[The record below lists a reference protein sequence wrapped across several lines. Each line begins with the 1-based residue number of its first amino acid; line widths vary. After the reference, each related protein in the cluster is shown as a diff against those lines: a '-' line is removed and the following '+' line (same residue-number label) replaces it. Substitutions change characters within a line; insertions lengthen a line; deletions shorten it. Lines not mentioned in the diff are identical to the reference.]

1 MDCSF
6 DTNKNNTLSDIQSS
20 IRAKND
26 NKHDKYEETYSVL
39 ELQIIKELL
48 KLAPHSSSRE
58 SRKIQSVI
66 GEASLAQLYN
76 SILFLNKATN
86 KELVH
91 YLGLILKF
99 PLPSINI
106 EALVNLKFTAQDKY
120 LGQAIYTYFKLIE
133 HYYTS
138 LSYAQRLKIFYR
150 YNYLFSSNVTLDPT
164 IYLLFKDILK
174 KDFLDF
180 FIGRSLYLNFPFIK
194 DFIVDFTNLIPES
207 AIKIGYDIPILRPL
221 VYRCSLL
228 ASNSKNTLNSFDW
241 LVKRWNIN
249 MESNIPNLFY
259 RYDCSLLL
267 DSIGNEAFCS
277 LESPLES
284 IKEDLKH
291 SNICSVCLMQEN
303 VEERLA
309 LLLQEKQRLARCID
323 EFNNTSHIN
332 APLNIELLRLLPSID
347 LTTLGNFLCKEK
359 NLKYLEQFTET
370 FEFKNV
376 DLLDALKCFM
386 ASFVMNGESQV
397 IDRVM
402 SVFSREYVRQNVK
415 CDSEIQKYYENCKKL
430 AYGFIVLNT
439 MFFNPSFDKK
449 PSFDEY
455 ISLLGY
461 NESVFVDNENAQF
474 SFAIEDIKGFYENIK
489 ENEMKIPTYWSDGYD
504 KFTLFKKTVR
514 NMNSVINIVLPL
526 ENNPEASQQSTSKD
540 TCLPVCDSC
549 VIVCYKHLFKA
560 SCSSFMFLSAETFF
574 EFTSI
579 IQCKEEFEHYLDFH
593 RKNTVK
599 FLDAS
604 KIYLENF
611 IVSSEFIDSF
621 FDVLEKTEKP
631 KAAILSDLKHMFGK
645 QGSSETREKQFQVL
659 SHFTQNINT
668 ILEIRFLD
676 RSICTKNCL
685 SLQQHSKTRKRYVK
699 QICSKI
705 ISSNADNLEDFS
717 SFNDDFQF
725 KILCK
730 DVENNISLVSD
741 KTKVKYILQELKKG
755 HTTEKAHHILS
766 NIKLNTSEAFEAFC
780 LMQQWYDDFDKLIH
794 IEHSVNDSVNFF
806 TIHEEFASFLT
817 SQENVLKLFTSTSS
831 ILNIKVVKRIH
842 RDCCPLTDPKFQ
854 EFNKILYLILKCNE
868 KDLGLQEYASC
879 IINYLSDSLILL
891 LEIYEYIF
899 PVFLQISKSFSG
911 MLIKI
916 LIKRSKIF
924 IENGVECCASSKDQ
938 SVAFRLRSLFSKFIN
953 HSLLSESELKS
964 FSLQCVNKVDV
975 IEL

>member
-1 MDCSF
+1 MESSF
-6 DTNKNNTLSDIQSS
+6 DANKNSTLPEVQNS
-20 IRAKND
+20 IAEMQ
-26 NKHDKYEETYSVL
+26 EECFSTL
-39 ELQIIKELL
+39 QIQIIKELL

-66 GEASLAQLYN
+66 GEASLAQIYN
-76 SILFLNKATN
+76 SILLLNKATN

-91 YLGLILKF
+91 YLGLLLRF

-106 EALVNLKFTAQDKY
+106 EALINLKFTAQDKY

-138 LSYAQRLKIFYR
+138 LSYTQKLKIFYR
-150 YNYLFSSNVTLDPT
+150 YTYLFSSNVTLDPS
-164 IYLLFKDILK
+164 IYAMFKTILK
-174 KDFLDF
+174 EGFLDF
-180 FIGRSLYLNFPFIK
+180 FVGRSLYLNFPFIK
-194 DFIVDFTNLIPES
+194 DFIVDFANLIPES

-277 LESPLES
+277 LESPLKS
-284 IKEDLKH
+284 IKADLKH
-291 SNICSVCLMQEN
+291 TKTCSICLMQEN

-309 LLLQEKQRLARCID
+309 LLLQEKQRLARCVE
-323 EFNNTSHIN
+323 EFNKTSHIN
-332 APLNIELLRLLPSID
+332 APLSIELLRLLPSID
-347 LTTLGNFLCKEK
+347 LTTLGDFLCKEK

-376 DLLDALKCFM
+376 DLLDALRCFM

-397 IDRVM
+397 IDRVI
-402 SVFSREYVRQNVK
+402 STFSREYVKQNVK
-415 CDSEIQKYYENCKKL
+415 CASEVQKYYENCKKL

-449 PSFDEY
+449 PSFEEY
-455 ISLLGY
+455 VSLLNY
-461 NESVFVDNENAQF
+461 QESVFVDNENAQF
-474 SFAIEDIKGFYENIK
+474 SFAIEDIKSFYESIK
-489 ENEMKIPTYWSDGYD
+489 ENEMKIPTHWSDGYD
-504 KFTLFKKTVR
+504 KFALFKRTVR

-526 ENNPEASQQSTSKD
+526 ENGLETAQTSTSKD
-540 TCLPVCDSC
+540 NCLPVCDSC

-560 SCSSFMFLSAETFF
+560 SFSSFMFLPADTFF
-574 EFTSI
+574 EFTNILQSK
-579 IQCKEEFEHYLDFH
+579 QEFEQYIESH
-593 RKNTVK
+593 RKNTPK

-604 KIYLENF
+604 KIYLQNF
-611 IVSSEFIDSF
+611 IVSAEFTNSF

-631 KAAILSDLKHMFGK
+631 KAAILSDLKLMFGK
-645 QGSSETREKQFQVL
+645 QPSYDNKEKQFPVL
-659 SHFTQNINT
+659 SQFAQNLNS
-668 ILEIRFLD
+668 ILEIRFAD

-685 SLQQHSKTRKRYVK
+685 SLQQHSENRKGYIR

-705 ISSNADNLEDFS
+705 ISSNADQLEDFS

-755 HTTEKAHHILS
+755 HVTEKAHDVLCNS
-766 NIKLNTSEAFEAFC
+766 KLNNLESFEAFC
-780 LMQQWYDDFDKLIH
+780 LMQQWYDDFDKFIH
-794 IEHSVNDSVNFF
+794 VEHLVNDSTNFF

-817 SQENVLKLFTSTSS
+817 TQENVLKFFTSTSS
-831 ILNIKVVKRIH
+831 ILNVKVVRRIH
-842 RDCCPLTDPKFQ
+842 RDCCPLTDPRFQ

-868 KDLGLQEYASC
+868 KDLGLQEYALC
-879 IINYLSDSLILL
+879 IVNYLSDSLVLL

-899 PVFLQISKSFSG
+899 PVFLQISKSFSSI
-911 MLIKI
+911 LIKI

-924 IENGVECCASSKDQ
+924 LENGVECCENSKDQ
-938 SVAFRLRSLFSKFIN
+938 SVAFRLKSLFSKFIN
-953 HSLLSESELKS
+953 HSLLSESDLKT
-964 FSLQCVNKVDV
+964 FSVQCVHKIDV